1 MILLDCNYHQVPHL
15 LSSALLMPPEA
26 AAAASDAHGIQGRH
40 GSVRP
45 THGFVSHA
53 EWAPATPFVS
63 HAAVQEVAV
72 AATQEAAAATQEAT
86 AATQE
91 AAAATPA
98 TRSEAA
104 APETFQCERALPPA
118 ACG

>member
-72 AATQEAAAATQEAT
+72 AATQEAAAAT
-86 AATQE
+86 
-91 AAAATPA
+91 PA